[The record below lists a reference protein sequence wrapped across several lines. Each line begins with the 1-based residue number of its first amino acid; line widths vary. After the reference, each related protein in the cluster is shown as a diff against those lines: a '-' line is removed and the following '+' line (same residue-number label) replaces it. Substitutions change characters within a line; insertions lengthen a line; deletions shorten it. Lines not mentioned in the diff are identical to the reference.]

1 MVQPSRTHNQS
12 SILLTDAELDDINR
26 WTHWG
31 SCLWWEAVEK
41 ILRRCTIYL
50 RALFFPA
57 TTWVCAR
64 LLWALRLPTSLTAFH
79 RTGSV
84 TNGSYMKISTQGLET
99 AFKMLPPPPL
109 HTCPGGCIC
118 WNTGPASI
126 NLVSAHPDF
135 WLPEHRLKGVVSEGF
150 RSWPQ
155 NIMLTPAK
163 PF

>member
-99 AFKMLPPPPL
+99 AFKMLPPP
-109 HTCPGGCIC
+109 T
-118 WNTGPASI
+118 PAHLSR
-126 NLVSAHPDF
+126 
-135 WLPEHRLKGVVSEGF
+135 WLYLLEHRACFYKFGECTSRLLASWAQIKGSC
-150 RSWPQ
+150 
-155 NIMLTPAK
+155 
-163 PF
+163 